1 VLWFSALYF
10 GFAVLTASLARLL
23 ARFGYGRVLD
33 TRTLPPGQLQ
43 REIGESLVS
52 ILVSGFGLLAPL
64 GMLKPAGRG
73 WRRISRSPAAA
84 AESRTFVIATSSH

>member
-52 ILVSGFGLLAPL
+52 ILVSGFGLLAPW
-64 GMLKPAGRG
+64 GMLKPG
-73 WRRISRSPAAA
+73 WARLAPDLSFACSRR
-84 AESRTFVIATSSH
+84 